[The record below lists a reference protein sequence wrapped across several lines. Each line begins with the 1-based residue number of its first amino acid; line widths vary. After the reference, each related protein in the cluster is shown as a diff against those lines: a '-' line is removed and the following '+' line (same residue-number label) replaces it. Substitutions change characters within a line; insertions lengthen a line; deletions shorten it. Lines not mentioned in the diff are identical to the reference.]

1 MEIPHRLKKK
11 KEQNILYVYKVQG
24 KHLYKNTDK
33 KLQSTNER
41 SEGSN
46 TNCGHVSGIKCF
58 VFNES
63 ERSRRQDFRLLLR
76 PRLKDARCS
85 GWPSHEHL
93 LASSPLQHLD
103 AEINTRPKP
112 SKTPPWGICE
122 RKKLDRVTWH
132 PCRERERPPG
142 PSSPRWE
149 IYHLTVG
156 FGPQVQNDPP
166 PPPQQ
171 PFAPMS
177 CGEGSNKCWIFSW
190 RTPHQ
195 WLFSHSVK
203 TTTWFSPMQL
213 WLLGATETV
222 IVISSKTNLISLSKN
237 AAVFQQ
243 LSWVRV
249 VRGGFKEAWS

>member
-1 MEIPHRLKKK
+1 M
-11 KEQNILYVYKVQG
+11 
-24 KHLYKNTDK
+24 
-33 KLQSTNER
+33 
-41 SEGSN
+41 
-46 TNCGHVSGIKCF
+46 HV
-58 VFNES
+58 
-63 ERSRRQDFRLLLR
+63 
-76 PRLKDARCS
+76 AS

-122 RKKLDRVTWH
+122 RKKLERVTWH

-177 CGEGSNKCWIFSW
+177 CGEGSNKCCIFSW

-213 WLLGATETV
+213 WLLGATDTV

-249 VRGGFKEAWS
+249 VRGLKKLGHRALYAVSQCLGRLQHRGGFWRNRREGGPARPFSLADRTSGSELKRRK